1 MGFRSLD
8 QYTKSLDEGYKL
20 LPFSFTA
27 LDDKRYVL
35 TNQASQYAILDRPTL
50 DDFVHHRLSS
60 AKSEYST
67 LKSRH
72 FLLDSDS
79 SVALDLLALKVRT
92 KNIIFSE
99 FTPLHIFVVTLR
111 CEHSCRYCQVSRQSD
126 DKLAFDMSKET
137 ADEAIALTFKSPSPS
152 IKIEF
157 QGGEPLLNFRLIQ
170 YIVEQAETTNR
181 TETRDLQF
189 VIATNLA
196 CVSDEILDYC
206 KAHNILIS
214 TSLDGPEDL
223 HNRNRPRPGGDS
235 YQRTIA
241 GISRVRNA
249 LGRDSVS
256 AIMTTTEASLS
267 RVRDIIDEYVGLGF
281 ESIFLRPLSPYGFA
295 IKTKSYS
302 AYDVDKWLDF
312 YFEGLDYIIEIN
324 KSGRVFAEIYAS
336 IILSKMLTPFQTGY
350 VDLRSP
356 AGIGLGALVYN
367 YDGDVYAS
375 DESRMLAEMSDKTF
389 RLGNLHAHSW
399 EEIITSDALLTPLE
413 ESFAGSVPMCSDCAF
428 QPYCGSDPVFH
439 HATQGDFVGHKP
451 SSPFCSRNMAIIRRL
466 IALLEGDTGARR
478 ILYRWIRT

>member
-8 QYTKSLDEGYKL
+8 HYTKSLEEGYKL
-20 LPFSFTA
+20 LPFSFTP

-35 TNQASQYAILDRPTL
+35 TNQAGQYAILDRPTL
-50 DDFVHHRLSS
+50 DDFVRHRLSS
-60 AKSEYST
+60 DKSEYST

-92 KNIIFSE
+92 KNIIFAD
-99 FTPLHIFVVTLR
+99 FTALHLFVVTLR
-111 CEHSCRYCQVSRQSD
+111 CEHSCRYCQVSRQND

-137 ADEAIALTFKSPSPS
+137 ADKAVALTFKSPSPS

-157 QGGEPLLNFRLIQ
+157 QGGEPLLNFGLIQ
-170 YIVEQAETTNR
+170 YIVDQAETRNR
-181 TETRDLQF
+181 METRDLRF

-214 TSLDGPEDL
+214 TSLDGPADL

-235 YQRTIA
+235 YQRTID
-241 GISRVRNA
+241 GINRVRNA
-249 LGRDSVS
+249 LGRDRVS

-267 RVRDIIDEYVGLGF
+267 RVKDIIDEYVRLGF
-281 ESIFLRPLSPYGFA
+281 EGIFLRPLSPYGFA

-302 AYDVDKWLDF
+302 AYDIDKWLDF

-324 KSGRVFAEIYAS
+324 KSGLVFAEMYAS
-336 IILSKMLTPFQTGY
+336 IILSKILTPFQTGY

-356 AGIGLGALVYN
+356 AAIGLGVLVYN

-375 DESRMLAEMSDKTF
+375 DESRMLAEMGDKTF
-389 RLGNLHAHSW
+389 RLGNVHAHSW
-399 EEIITSDALLTPLE
+399 EELITSDALLTPLE
-413 ESFAGSVPMCSDCAF
+413 DSFAGSVPMCSDCAF

-439 HATQGDFVGHKP
+439 HATQGDFIGHKP
-451 SSPFCSRNMAIIRRL
+451 SSAFCSRNMAIIRRL
-466 IALLEGDTGARR
+466 IGFLEGDKDARR

>member
-1 MGFRSLD
+1 MRFETLD
-8 QYTKSLDEGYKL
+8 RYTKSLEHGYKL

-35 TNQASQYAILDRPTL
+35 TNQAGQYAVLDRPTL
-50 DDFVHHRLSS
+50 EDFVLHNLASHSS
-60 AKSEYST
+60 QYST

-72 FLLDSDS
+72 FLFDSDS

-92 KNIIFSE
+92 KNTIFAD
-99 FTPLHIFVVTLR
+99 FTALHLFVVTLR
-111 CEHSCRYCQVSRQSD
+111 CDHSCPYCQVSRQND
-126 DKLAFDMSKET
+126 DKPTFDMSKET
-137 ADEAIALTFKSPSPS
+137 ADKALALTFKSPSPS

-157 QGGEPLLNFRLIQ
+157 QGGEPLLNFGLIE
-170 YIVEQAETTNR
+170 YIVDQAETINKV
-181 TETRDLQF
+181 EKRDLAF

-196 CVSDEILDYC
+196 CISDEMLGYC

-214 TSLDGPEDL
+214 TSLDGPADL

-241 GISRVRNA
+241 GIDQVRNA
-249 LGRDSVS
+249 LGRDRVS

-267 RVRDIIDEYVGLGF
+267 RVKDIIDEYVRLGF
-281 ESIFLRPLSPYGFA
+281 EGIFLRPLSPYGFA

-302 AYDVDKWLDF
+302 AYDVGKWLNF
-312 YFEGLDYIIEIN
+312 YFQGLDYIIELN
-324 KSGRVFAEIYAS
+324 RNGLVFAEAYAS
-336 IILSKMLTPFQTGY
+336 IILTKILTPFQTGY
-350 VDLRSP
+350 VDLRNP

-375 DESRMLAEMSDKTF
+375 DESRMLAEMGDQTF
-389 RLGNLHAHSW
+389 RLGNVHVNTW
-399 EEIITSDALLTPLE
+399 EQLVTSEALLTPLE

-439 HATQGDFVGHKP
+439 HTTQGDFVGHKP
-451 SSPFCSRNMAIIRRL
+451 SSAFCSRNMAITRRL
-466 IALLEGDTGARR
+466 IGLLEGDRETRR
-478 ILYRWIRT
+478 VLSRWIRI